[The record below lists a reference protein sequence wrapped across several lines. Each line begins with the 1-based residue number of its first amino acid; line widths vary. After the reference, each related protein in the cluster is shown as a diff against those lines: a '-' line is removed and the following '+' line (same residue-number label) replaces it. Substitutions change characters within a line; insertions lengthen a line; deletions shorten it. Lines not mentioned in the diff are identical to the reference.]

1 MWRIWIKRQ
10 LGADNIYIN
19 NNDILLASKQ
29 EEGYTQIS
37 QKMSIHYVHVQR
49 II

>member
-1 MWRIWIKRQ
+1 M
-10 LGADNIYIN
+10 N

-29 EEGYTQIS
+29 EEGYNQIS
-37 QKMSIHYVHVQR
+37 QKMSLRYVHVQR